1 MDNQGM
7 FGFKQRKRRRIF
19 ASPFPPA
26 WEKMLQREVALY
38 RSLPAA
44 DRTELGG
51 HTLVFLAEKIFE
63 GCGGLVLTEEMK
75 VMVSAQACLL
85 LLRHPG
91 DYYPLLRSVLL
102 YPHPF
107 VAPLSWAEADGVVH
121 EGEEARDGESWRE
134 GAVVLAW
141 DEVKRDSRGG
151 IRNIVLHEFAHQLD
165 EEEGAADGAPHLP
178 DPEMSARWSK
188 VMTAEFEKLSRAVE
202 TGRRTFLDEYG
213 ATNAAEFFAVVTES
227 FFTQGRLLALR
238 HPDLYD
244 LLRRYYNQDPAGWG
258 KQQI

>member
-1 MDNQGM
+1 
-7 FGFKQRKRRRIF
+7 GFKQRKRRRIF

-26 WEKMLQREVALY
+26 WEEMLRREVALY
-38 RSLPAA
+38 RSLPAG
-44 DRTELGG
+44 DRAELRGR
-51 HTLVFLAEKIFE
+51 TLVFLAEKNFE

-85 LLRHPG
+85 LLLRRPG

-107 VAPLSWAEADGVVH
+107 VAPLAWAEADGVVH

-151 IRNIVLHEFAHQLD
+151 IRNVVLHEFAHQLD

-244 LLRRYYNQDPAGWG
+244 LFRRYYNQDPAGWG
-258 KQQI
+258 NSPI